1 MTVEKDAINQ
11 AIVPCVYIS
20 QNIGYL
26 KFMLGSYVL
35 VIRNSRLEHIK
46 TINLKS
52 FLTLIGIKFRL
63 Q

>member
-1 MTVEKDAINQ
+1 MYVYL
-11 AIVPCVYIS
+11 VYILLYHDKMLYGLLKIQARNFVWV
-20 QNIGYL
+20 QNIHTGT
-26 KFMLGSYVL
+26 
-35 VIRNSRLEHIK
+35 HK

>member
-11 AIVPCVYIS
+11 AIVPSVYIMK
-20 QNIGYL
+20 YRLL
-26 KFMLGSYVL
+26 KIQAWKLVL
-35 VIRNSRLEHIK
+35 VRKYQTRTYK